1 MLRVL
6 IADDE
11 SKVCQL
17 IEKLVDWDVLG
28 MEVVAVA
35 ENGIEALEKIKEFHP
50 DIVITDIRMP
60 VLTGLEMIQKAS
72 EQGVKCHF
80 IVVSGYKYFDY
91 AQKAL
96 KYGVEDYLLKPI
108 DEDELN
114 RQLQKIVAEEE
125 QREDKQQ
132 QVDQIEKKLE
142 DSKYLRHKEFLR
154 QILSQKQENIDAAN
168 TEFGLQLE
176 NKCFR
181 GLTFKLDRDIDVVEN
196 TQQMQFVLRKIMQR
210 AEDAFS
216 ACTIDLIAAVQS
228 NHSVQVLLNYFQTEQ
243 ENIDNRITDFFNE
256 LSDYLE
262 NFQHYRITV
271 GVSSEVESFEQ
282 ISTAIEMSKEAA
294 ASRLFKGNGR
304 RIEYCQEPHAL
315 FSPKDFQNEYEEF
328 AKAVETMQPDACQ
341 YQIHKCFRLASDK
354 ALFASEFYAMG
365 LWLLRS
371 TYDILE
377 IADTFDVDVQQEVL
391 ENLSTVADLRDYVIR
406 QVQRLITAS
415 RSERENRERKP
426 VLEAIAYMKE
436 HFTEKITLEDV
447 AATIGFNTNYFSELF
462 KKETGENFSNYL
474 LGIRMEKAKQLLR
487 DTKIPVYEIG
497 ESVGYKDA
505 KYFSQQFM
513 KVVGVKPAEYRKL
526 YY

>member
-1 MLRVL
+1 MNRMRKVL

-11 SKVCQL
+11 VKVGQL
-17 IEKLVDWDVLG
+17 VKRLIQWDRLGLTCIGLVTDG
-28 MEVVAVA
+28 QTAY
-35 ENGIEALEKIKEFHP
+35 EKILSESP

-181 GLTFKLDRDIDVVEN
+181 GLTFKLDRDIDVAEN
-196 TQQMQFVLRKIMQR
+196 TQQMQFVLRKIMQK

-294 ASRLFKGNGR
+294 PAGSSR
-304 RIEYCQEPHAL
+304 
-315 FSPKDFQNEYEEF
+315 
-328 AKAVETMQPDACQ
+328 ETADGSNIVRSRTLYFRQRTFRMNMRNSQKRLRQCNQMLSVPDSQ
-341 YQIHKCFRLASDK
+341 MLRLASDK

-365 LWLLRS
+365 LWLPRS

-406 QVQRLITAS
+406 QVQQLIKES
-415 RSERENRERKP
+415 RSERENRATQAGIGGNRLYER
-426 VLEAIAYMKE
+426 AFYR
-436 HFTEKITLEDV
+436 EDH
-447 AATIGFNTNYFSELF
+447 AGGCSRNHRLQYELF
-462 KKETGENFSNYL
+462 
-474 LGIRMEKAKQLLR
+474 LR
-487 DTKIPVYEIG
+487 IV
-497 ESVGYKDA
+497 
-505 KYFSQQFM
+505 
-513 KVVGVKPAEYRKL
+513 
-526 YY
+526 

>member
-1 MLRVL
+1 MNRMRKVL

-11 SKVCQL
+11 VKVGQL
-17 IEKLVDWDVLG
+17 VKRLIQWDRLGLTCIGLVTDG
-28 MEVVAVA
+28 QTAY
-35 ENGIEALEKIKEFHP
+35 EKILSESP

-181 GLTFKLDRDIDVVEN
+181 GLTFKLDRDIDVAEN
-196 TQQMQFVLRKIMQR
+196 TQQMQFVLRKIMQK

-216 ACTIDLIAAVQS
+216 A
-228 NHSVQVLLNYFQTEQ
+228 
-243 ENIDNRITDFFNE
+243 
-256 LSDYLE
+256 
-262 NFQHYRITV
+262 
-271 GVSSEVESFEQ
+271 
-282 ISTAIEMSKEAA
+282 
-294 ASRLFKGNGR
+294 
-304 RIEYCQEPHAL
+304 
-315 FSPKDFQNEYEEF
+315 
-328 AKAVETMQPDACQ
+328 
-341 YQIHKCFRLASDK
+341 
-354 ALFASEFYAMG
+354 
-365 LWLLRS
+365 
-371 TYDILE
+371 
-377 IADTFDVDVQQEVL
+377 
-391 ENLSTVADLRDYVIR
+391 
-406 QVQRLITAS
+406 
-415 RSERENRERKP
+415 
-426 VLEAIAYMKE
+426 
-436 HFTEKITLEDV
+436 
-447 AATIGFNTNYFSELF
+447 
-462 KKETGENFSNYL
+462 
-474 LGIRMEKAKQLLR
+474 
-487 DTKIPVYEIG
+487 
-497 ESVGYKDA
+497 
-505 KYFSQQFM
+505 
-513 KVVGVKPAEYRKL
+513 
-526 YY
+526 